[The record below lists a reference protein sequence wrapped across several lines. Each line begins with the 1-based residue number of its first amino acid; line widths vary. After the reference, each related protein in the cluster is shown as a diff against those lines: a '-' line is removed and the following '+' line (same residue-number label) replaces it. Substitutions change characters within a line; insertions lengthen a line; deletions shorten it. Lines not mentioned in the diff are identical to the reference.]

1 MTSGDPKGE
10 EKKKMS
16 LALEA
21 GKGKIHLEA
30 SE

>member
-10 EKKKMS
+10 EKKMS

-21 GKGKIHLEA
+21 GNGKIHLEA